1 MDFKFSRELKL
12 KSRKQIGLLHV
23 EGKSLFSFPFAIKFS
38 LKPDEGKGPLQ
49 IMVTAPKRNFKRAH
63 DRNRIKRLMR
73 EVIRLNK
80 ATILS
85 NIPEGITLYLSF
97 TYRHNEIITFK
108 EMEGKLKSA
117 LNKLLIAIEKTNEQ
131 V

>member
-1 MDFKFSRELKL
+1 MDFTFSKEIKL

-23 EGKSLFSFPFAIKFS
+23 DGKSVFSFPFAMKFS
-38 LKPDEGKGPLQ
+38 LKNDDGKGPLQ

-73 EVIRLNK
+73 EAIRLNK
-80 ATILS
+80 AQLLS
-85 NIPEGITLYLSF
+85 NIPEGNTLYLSF
-97 TYRHNEIITFK
+97 TYRHNEILTFK
-108 EMEGKLKSA
+108 EIDGKVKSA
-117 LNKLLIAIEKTNEQ
+117 LNKLLIAIEKSNEQ